1 MCDVVPDVYFSL
13 YANGIIIFSSE
24 TQPPPKKRNKKH
36 TNILSPIL
44 PVTVETC
51 GILSNAGHYTS
62 LLLLYIHHS
71 LSLSAAAVLL

>member
-1 MCDVVPDVYFSL
+1 MELLFFPRKH
-13 YANGIIIFSSE
+13 NHH
-24 TQPPPKKRNKKH
+24 QKKKRNKKH
-36 TNILSPIL
+36 TNILSPFL

-71 LSLSAAAVLL
+71 LSLSAAAAVLL